1 MNFKSQVS
9 FEFFM
14 LVGMAFLVTLV
25 FSALSLKDLNNF
37 RNQKENEDI
46 KDLALKLQ
54 QEVIIAAG
62 VEDGYV
68 RSFNIP
74 DKLDSINYSLYIY
87 NSSLLLVQSKNGF
100 YLVQIPRIVGN
111 ISKGT
116 NIINKTNGIIY
127 VNSKEVLYFTSY
139 TVCQNAESLGL
150 CGGIDILYG
159 PGYRNLCCCERSL
172 CCTSPCT

>member
-100 YLVQIPRIVGN
+100 YLVQIPRIVG
-111 ISKGT
+111 SFAKGD
-116 NIINKTNGIIY
+116 N
-127 VNSKEVLYFTSY
+127 
-139 TVCQNAESLGL
+139 
-150 CGGIDILYG
+150 
-159 PGYRNLCCCERSL
+159 
-172 CCTSPCT
+172 